1 LLPWVAPCRCRFASG
16 RRIGVV
22 CAPSRQRRAPDPRR
36 PPAPSP
42 PPIRP
47 LSDPQSQDA
56 TRAVAWAAE
65 HLFRAGDALHIL
77 HVVPLP
83 SPPVTPSGA
92 LYYVPPP
99 PASAADDLAAAATA
113 FIESHFLADEKLAA
127 LPPGSVHFDI
137 VRECASERC
146 VGATIITA
154 ADGLDAAAV
163 VLLAHSRSRV
173 QEFVWGSVSKYVAAH
188 TTRPVVLVH

>member
-1 LLPWVAPCRCRFASG
+1 M
-16 RRIGVV
+16 
-22 CAPSRQRRAPDPRR
+22 
-36 PPAPSP
+36 
-42 PPIRP
+42 
-47 LSDPQSQDA
+47 
-56 TRAVAWAAE
+56 AWAAE
-65 HLFRAGDALHIL
+65 HLFRDGDALHIL

-83 SPPVTPSGA
+83 APPVTPSGA

-99 PASAADDLAAAATA
+99 PPSAADDLAAAATE
-113 FIESHFLADEKLAA
+113 FIHSHFLADPLVAA
-127 LPPGSVHFDI
+127 LPPASVHVDI

-146 VGATIITA
+146 VGASIVAA

-163 VLLAHSRSRV
+163 VMLAHSRSRV